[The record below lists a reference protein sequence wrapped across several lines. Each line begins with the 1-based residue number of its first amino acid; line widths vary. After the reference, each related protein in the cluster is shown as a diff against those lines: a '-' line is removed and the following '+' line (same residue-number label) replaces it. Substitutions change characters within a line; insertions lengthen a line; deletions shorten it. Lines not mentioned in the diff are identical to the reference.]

1 MHTTRWSV
9 VLAAGAD
16 SADALASLCESYWF
30 PLYAFLR
37 RSGHDADEASDLVQG
52 FFAGLLE
59 RKDLAR
65 VDPAR
70 GRFRS
75 FLLVSLK
82 NHVANQRYRA
92 RAQKRGGGHAPLSL
106 DARDAEARLAL
117 DPTDR
122 RPAEKSFEREWALA
136 LLDRAMARLAAEQAR
151 AEKSAVFEALRA
163 RLSGSD
169 DGDEPQPE
177 LARRLGITDN
187 ALRVALHR
195 LRRRYGELVRDEIAQ
210 TVSDPADVERELR
223 DLFEALGH

>member
-16 SADALASLCESYWF
+16 SAGALAALCESYWY

-37 RSGHDADEASDLVQG
+37 RSGHDADEACDLVQG

-75 FLLVSLK
+75 FLLVALK
-82 NHVANQRYRA
+82 HYVVNQRDRA
-92 RAQKRGGGHAPLSL
+92 RAQKRGGGELPLSL

-122 RPAEKSFEREWALA
+122 RPPEKSFEREWALA
-136 LLDRAMARLAAEQAR
+136 LLDRAMARLAAEQVR
-151 AEKSAVFEALRA
+151 AGKSAVFDALRA

-169 DGDEPQPE
+169 DGDEPQLE
-177 LARRLGITDN
+177 LAQRLGVTEN

>member
-16 SADALASLCESYWF
+16 SRDALAALCESYWF

-37 RSGHDADEASDLVQG
+37 RSGHGPDEAEDLVQG
-52 FFAGLLE
+52 FLTGLLE

-75 FLLVSLK
+75 FLLAALK
-82 NHVANQRYRA
+82 NHVANERDRA
-92 RAQKRGGGHAPLSL
+92 RAQKRGGGAVPLSL

-122 RPAEKSFEREWALA
+122 RPSEKSFEREWALA

-151 AEKSAVFEALRA
+151 VGKRELFEALRPQ
-163 RLSGSD
+163 LSGA
-169 DGDEPQPE
+169 DGESAPQAD
-177 LARRLGITDN
+177 LARRLSVTEN

-195 LRRRYGELVRDEIAQ
+195 MRRRYGELVRDEIAQ
-210 TVSDPADVERELR
+210 TVGDPADVEREMR
-223 DLFEALGH
+223 DLFEALGE